1 MTEPDVNKVLDIA
14 TYTKDKPWIEN
25 IYRDVSKLSVAKQTV
40 VGGVSGWCAGML
52 FAKVGK
58 VAAATVGTSLLL
70 LQVAQHQGY
79 VTVNWTKIE
88 KSMQTAKDSIE
99 KDSKLAYPHIAA
111 SIKTFF
117 AQNVFLASGFAGG
130 FLLGLSAS

>member
-1 MTEPDVNKVLDIA
+1 MADSDAPEILDIT
-14 TYTKDKPWIEN
+14 TYTADKRWLEN
-25 IYRDVSKLSVAKQTV
+25 IFRDVSKLSVAKQTV
-40 VGGVSGWCAGML
+40 VGGISGWCAGML

-70 LQVAQHQGY
+70 LQIAQHQGY

-99 KDSKLAYPHIAA
+99 RDTKKAYPHVAA

-130 FLLGLSAS
+130 FLLGLSS

>member
-1 MTEPDVNKVLDIA
+1 MAGSDEYEVSELITYVPDERWVKNMF
-14 TYTKDKPWIEN
+14 
-25 IYRDVSKLSVAKQTV
+25 RDVSKMSVAKQTV
-40 VGGVSGWCAGML
+40 VGGVTGWCAGML

-88 KSMQTAKDSIE
+88 KSMSKAKQQIE
-99 KDSKLAYPHIAA
+99 KDTRKAYPNFVANV
-111 SIKTFF
+111 SSFF
-117 AQNVFLASGFAGG
+117 EHNVFLASGFAGG
-130 FLLGLSAS
+130 FLIGISS